1 MRTVLTLKN
10 NRKNNLLSTLKNGRL
25 SIDFSGNG
33 RHDGACVRACVR
45 ACVFVSACPPER

>member
-10 NRKNNLLSTLKNGRL
+10 NLLNTLKNDRL
-25 SIDFSGNG
+25 SLDFSRNG
-33 RHDGACVRACVR
+33 RHDR